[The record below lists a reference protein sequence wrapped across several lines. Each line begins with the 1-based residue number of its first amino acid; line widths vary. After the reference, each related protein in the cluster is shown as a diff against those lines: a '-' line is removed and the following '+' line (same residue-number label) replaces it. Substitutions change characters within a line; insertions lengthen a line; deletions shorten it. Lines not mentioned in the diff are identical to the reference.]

1 MITAD
6 DGTKYYIAPSHDNDS
21 YEIKAGDTIT
31 VSGKFDYWE
40 DEKIYVSYSAD
51 VKLGAP
57 AKLSD
62 KAGDSNVDGDLNLA
76 DSVLIMQTIANP
88 EKYVLTEQGKINA
101 DIEGDHDGVTGKDA
115 LKIQRITLKLEK

>member
-1 MITAD
+1 MVKNLAIVSLSSRSAF
-6 DGTKYYIAPSHDNDS
+6 
-21 YEIKAGDTIT
+21 T

-62 KAGDSNVDGDLNLA
+62 KAGDSNVDGSTDLA

-88 EKYVLTEQGKINA
+88 EKYILSEQGKKNA
-101 DIEGDHDGVTGKDA
+101 DIEGNHDSVIAKDA
-115 LKIQRITLKLEK
+115 LKIQRITLKLDK